1 MTSHQASASLMCAPF
16 DLLSRQRPTVGFF
29 SFRQLPLPGTLLSLL
44 HALRTCSYV
53 VNSCEQGN
61 NQAKVY
67 SPNPPRA
74 WIMVEAGKPRYIAEP
89 KPSNHWHVYHQ
100 SEQTEEQK
108 RRKGHIRI
116 PTISDVSV
124 FLPDEH
130 VSLYRTP
137 KRVSTEK
144 RAR

>member
-1 MTSHQASASLMCAPF
+1 MDEAAGAEDPRPAPSAA
-16 DLLSRQRPTVGFF
+16 LLRVDQEGRPIGQKGGSQQDRPQGGRRPHIKHVACRQEQ
-29 SFRQLPLPGTLLSLL
+29 QLSQPM
-44 HALRTCSYV
+44 R
-53 VNSCEQGN
+53 EQIVE
-61 NQAKVY
+61 NQHSQK
-67 SPNPPRA
+67 
-74 WIMVEAGKPRYIAEP
+74 EA
-89 KPSNHWHVYHQ
+89 
-100 SEQTEEQK
+100 EEQK